1 MNDPENME
9 ESGIAELSDGTRLAW
24 QLVGPEDGMAVAL
37 VHSLAMDG
45 AFWGPV
51 RACLVAEGCRVLT
64 FDCRG
69 HGASRGARPF
79 AVEQFA
85 DDLEALA
92 HATGLGPHAVAGA
105 SMGGCV
111 ALAHAIRHPGSV
123 RALGLIDTTAWYGET
138 APADWE
144 GRARKALADGLDAL
158 IGFQQERW
166 FSDAFREKNPGAVE
180 AAVATFRANDP
191 EDYAASCRMLGNC
204 DLRDGLSGIRVP
216 TAIVVGEEDYA
227 TPVAMAEALNEAIS
241 GAVLT
246 VLEGKRHLTPLEA
259 PKAVSDALLAAW
271 RRESP

>member
-1 MNDPENME
+1 ME
-9 ESGIAELSDGTRLAW
+9 DTLEQGIAELPDGTRLSW
-24 QLVGPEDGMAVAL
+24 QIAGPENGMAVAL

-45 AFWGPV
+45 TFWGPV
-51 RACLVAEGCRVLT
+51 RDELVGEGCRVLT

-69 HGASRGARPF
+69 HGASAGARPF
-79 AVEQFA
+79 TVEQFA

-92 HATGLGPHAVAGA
+92 QVTDLGQHAVAGA

-144 GRARKALADGLDAL
+144 GRARKALAEGLDTL

-166 FSDAFREKNPGAVE
+166 FSGSFREARPEVVQ
-180 AAVATFRANDP
+180 AAIATFQANDP
-191 EDYAASCRMLGNC
+191 EDYAAACRMLGSC
-204 DLRDGLSGIRVP
+204 DLRDGLPGIRVP

-227 TPVAMAEALNEAIS
+227 TPVAMAEVLKEGIS
-241 GAVLT
+241 GSALT
-246 VLEGKRHLTPLEA
+246 VLQGKRHLTPLEA
-259 PKAVSDALLAAW
+259 PREVTEALLAAW
-271 RRESP
+271 RKGNA